1 MSSASPTYGTPS
13 LPSLTR
19 HLERRSQGRRF
30 LAMTAAF
37 VNGNP
42 RVTSG
47 AREPLRHGN
56 AGACTVCGKLI
67 NPKRGSRRQ
76 RYCSYR
82 CRDEARRGRNFA
94 VSATTRKGSPAV
106 PRSVENRPLVSNGY
120 KADFVVRPPCI
131 VGPAIVIEREIIAG
145 RSWES
150 VTSPDGVCCQ
160 VARYRG
166 VR

>member
-1 MSSASPTYGTPS
+1 
-13 LPSLTR
+13 
-19 HLERRSQGRRF
+19 
-30 LAMTAAF
+30 MTAAF

-82 CRDEARRGRNFA
+82 CRDEARRTRNFA
-94 VSATTRKGSPAV
+94 VSATTRRGSQAI
-106 PRSVENRPLVSNGY
+106 PRSVENKPINSNGC
-120 KADFVVRPPCI
+120 KADF
-131 VGPAIVIEREIIAG
+131 AG
-145 RSWES
+145 RGS
-150 VTSPDGVCCQ
+150 SPSSRKLRIEGPRDIIEAEVF
-160 VARYRG
+160 RG
-166 VR
+166 REWRQ